1 MLSGHFCAFQELFCI
16 AGRGLLTDRFWVQT
30 DARCCE
36 VVRCE
41 PDTPAPSRERK
52 FTFISRQ
59 FISRQFKFKRELL
72 GVHPA
77 ALIMIT
83 SWIVLRAADKPIVAS
98 LHRAVRAE
106 YVFDGSSS
114 TFL

>member
-1 MLSGHFCAFQELFCI
+1 MLR
-16 AGRGLLTDRFWVQT
+16 GRD
-30 DARCCE
+30 
-36 VVRCE
+36 VRQGE
-41 PDTPAPSRERK
+41 SDTPAPSRERK
-52 FTFISRQ
+52 FMFISRQ